1 MKKTFSIIFIIVLLL
16 AILGCSSN
24 IDKSDYKIAVA
35 AYAQDELSRQFA
47 LGVIDEAEQL
57 GYHNVEFIEN
67 TDDEIS
73 RWAGHNSPENAYI
86 CILSRDPSVLGICE
100 DLKAKGFNMTVAFGD
115 MLLYHE
121 DFPAVLKDDDV
132 SPAIDCLLPY
142 DEAALYGDIAAEL
155 KEKLDGRSGRLVI
168 LPGRTSGALYDA
180 NYYER
185 CIKMALERE
194 NCDTSRVQITS
205 LVITNTDDGLIWTPV
220 QDESANA
227 PTDLKEIQSDTI
239 ATLSLST
246 DAAKFAAQHFP
257 ERYKAAFIGLSE
269 TSAQLYESGAID
281 SLYCYPMYELGAKAV
296 SHIDSLIEKKHET
309 KVEYVHADKFDVQS
323 GGKTLLERC
332 NDDSLFTKYNYFTD

>member
-1 MKKTFSIIFIIVLLL
+1 MKRVLCIIAALFVMLVLS
-16 AILGCSSN
+16 GCSSN
-24 IDKSDYKIAVA
+24 IDKSECKITVA
-35 AYAQDELSRQFA
+35 AYARDELSRQFA
-47 LGVIDEAEQL
+47 LGIIDEAERL
-57 GYHNVEFIEN
+57 GYDNVEFIEN

-73 RWAGHNSPENAYI
+73 IWAGHNSPENAYI

-100 DLKAKGFNMTVAFGD
+100 DLKAKGFNVTVAFDD

-121 DFPAVLKDDDV
+121 DFPAALKDDEV

-155 KEKLDGRSGRLVI
+155 KELLDGKSGRMII

-180 NYYER
+180 NYYEK

-194 NCDTSRVQITS
+194 NCDISRVQITS

-220 QDESANA
+220 QNKSANA

-246 DAAKFAAQHFP
+246 DATEFAALHFP
-257 ERYKAAFIGLSE
+257 EKYNAAFIGLSE
-269 TSAQLYESGAID
+269 TSTQLYESGAID
-281 SLYCYPMYELGAKAV
+281 SLYCYPMYELGAKTV

-309 KVEYVHADKFDVQS
+309 KVEYVPADKFDAQS
-323 GGKTLLERC
+323 GGKTLLKRC
-332 NDDSLFTKYNYFTD
+332 NDNSLLSKYNYFTN